1 MCSIKP
7 SFGLTS
13 SMQEAN
19 RREYTPHGRFASL
32 RKLKLPSPKAT
43 LVGSSVV
50 VICVWLVS
58 DFVFRDPSTIL
69 FAFITLGSDFLIRNL
84 TSGFFVDR
92 YWPVVAAAKTFS
104 CFCFFFFPALGF
116 KWVGSRQFSSNTVSA
131 LILCWLLFYLATL
144 TFLFKLELIL
154 RAL

>member
-1 MCSIKP
+1 MCSIKT

-19 RREYTPHGRFASL
+19 RREHTPHGRFASL
-32 RKLKLPSPKAT
+32 RKLKLLSPKAT

-69 FAFITLGSDFLIRNL
+69 FAFITLGSDFLVRNL
-84 TSGFFVDR
+84 TSGFFMDR
-92 YWPVVAAAKTFS
+92 YWPVAAAAKTFF
-104 CFCFFFFPALGF
+104 CFCFFFFPAFGF
-116 KWVGSRQFSSNTVSA
+116 KWVGIRRFSSNGVSV
-131 LILCWLLFYLATL
+131 LILCWLFFYLATL
-144 TFLFKLELIL
+144 TFLFELELIL
-154 RAL
+154 RTL